1 MNFKPRPGQKEV
13 LEYRGGQLAVPAV
26 PGAGKTT
33 VLAHLA
39 AELIASELENN
50 QKLLIVTY
58 MNSAVAN
65 FRQRIGDFLAAKG
78 LPRSRGYSVKTLHS
92 LALQIIKE
100 KPEARLINQ
109 DFELIE
115 AGRRYRWIKDLSRKW
130 AGENGDLLKQFF
142 NLEQNSY
149 KFDKYLKKW
158 KEDDFPAFVAS
169 MISYFKLK
177 LLAGEELKNMVK
189 YSNLKA
195 ANILTPAAEIF
206 SEYEFRLAQAGL
218 LDFDDLV
225 QQSLKMLKED
235 PEFAERIGSNYAFVF
250 EDEAQDS
257 NQAQEEMLYLLA
269 GKDNNLVR
277 VGDSNQAITGTFTLS
292 DPDIFRSYCKKE
304 AVKVETMAVSSRSSQ
319 DIIDLANYLVDWSQK
334 EFSEREIE
342 PLEKKY
348 IQATA
353 ADDPA
358 PNPKVSGYR
367 IGNKAFKDWKT
378 EKKFIARQA
387 LRKALED
394 NKETTAILM
403 PTGWQLEELAREINN
418 LGGEFQLAGSS
429 SKDVFLTEL
438 EVVLKFLT
446 SPAASEN
453 LKLLFVE
460 IFQKEDLDLVQ
471 LLEDLLAEKDNQDL
485 IFPLSGLNR
494 DNFRLEFKKR
504 AAFEPLFKSLV
515 QLQGWLEASMELPP
529 DELVLFLAERLK
541 LSGKKLALAQNLA
554 LEFGRLLNENPGW
567 RLDQLTAELPE
578 IRDRIKQFAETLT
591 EMEGFESKPDQV
603 TLSTLHKAK
612 GMEWD
617 TVFIGSLTSSHF
629 QHDNDDY
636 FMGEKFYLNEE
647 IKNPKASARAE
658 LEYILN
664 EKKERNVDYK
674 ARQKLIAERVRLLY
688 VGLTRARK
696 NLFLSTHL
704 KKGNW
709 DKEPAF
715 MFKALAEF
723 IKKNQ
728 KKEVKK
734 GRDINGS
741 Q

>member
-1 MNFKPRPGQKEV
+1 MDFKPRAGQKEV

-39 AELIASELENN
+39 AELIASELNNN
-50 QKLLIVTY
+50 QKILIVTY

-65 FRQRIGDFLAAKG
+65 FRKRIGDFLARKG

-92 LALQIIKE
+92 LALGIIKE

-115 AGRRYRWIKDLSRKW
+115 AGRRYRWIKDLCRKW
-130 AGENGDLLKQFF
+130 AAENGELLQQFF
-142 NLEQNSY
+142 NLEKNSY
-149 KFDKYLKKW
+149 QFDKYLKKW
-158 KEDDFPAFVAS
+158 KEDDFPAYVAS
-169 MISYFKLK
+169 MISFFKLK
-177 LLAGEELKNMVK
+177 LLEGEELKNIVK
-189 YSNLKA
+189 YSNLKS
-195 ANILTPAAEIF
+195 ANILYPAAEIF
-206 SEYEFRLAQAGL
+206 AEYEFRMAQAGL

-225 QQSLKMLKED
+225 QQSLKLLKED
-235 PEFAERIGSNYAFVF
+235 PDFTERIAAQYAFVF

-269 GKDNNLVR
+269 GENDNLVR

-292 DPDIFRSYCKKE
+292 DPDIFRSYCKRE
-304 AVKVETMAVSSRSSQ
+304 DVEVETMAVSSRSSQ

-334 EFSEREIE
+334 EFAKREIE

-348 IQATA
+348 IQPTA
-353 ADDPA
+353 QDDPA
-358 PNPKVSGYR
+358 PNPEPEGYR
-367 IGNKAFKDWKT
+367 IGSRAFKNWKT

-387 LRKALED
+387 LRKAEE
-394 NKETTAILM
+394 NNNETTAVLM
-403 PTGWQLEELAREINN
+403 PTGWQLEEIAAEINR

-429 SKDVFLTEL
+429 SRDSFLTEL
-438 EVVLKFLT
+438 EVILKFLT
-446 SPAASEN
+446 SPASADN
-453 LKLLFVE
+453 LKL
-460 IFQKEDLDLVQ
+460 IFAEVFAEEEQELSQ
-471 LLEDLLAEKDNQDL
+471 LLESALEDRENQEL

-494 DNFRLEFKKR
+494 DNFEPEFRKKDK
-504 AAFEPLFKSLV
+504 FDVFFKALTRI
-515 QLQGWLEASMELPP
+515 QGWLEASMELPP
-529 DELVLFLAERLK
+529 DELVLFLAERIELT
-541 LSGKKLALAQNLA
+541 GKKLALAQNLA
-554 LEFGRLLNENPGW
+554 LEFGRLLNENPAW

-578 IRDRIKQFAETLT
+578 IRDRLRQFAETLT
-591 EMEGFESKPDQV
+591 EMEGFESRPDQV

-664 EKKERNVDYK
+664 EKKERNADYK
-674 ARQKLIAERVRLLY
+674 ARQELIAERVRLLY
-688 VGLTRARK
+688 VGITRACK
-696 NLFLSTHL
+696 NLFLSTHQ
-704 KKGNW
+704 KKGKW
-709 DKEPAF
+709 DKDPAF
-715 MFKALAEF
+715 VFSSLDNF
-723 IKKNQ
+723 IREHEDKYKSE
-728 KKEVKK
+728 EVE
-734 GRDINGS
+734 
-741 Q
+741 

>member
-1 MNFKPRPGQKEV
+1 MDFKPRPGQKEV

-39 AELIASELENN
+39 AELIASELNN
-50 QKLLIVTY
+50 DQKILIVTY

-65 FRQRIGDFLAAKG
+65 FRKRIGDFLAKKG

-92 LALQIIKE
+92 LALGIIKE

-130 AGENGDLLKQFF
+130 AAENGELLQQFF
-142 NLEQNSY
+142 NLEKNSY
-149 KFDKYLKKW
+149 QFDKYLKKW
-158 KEDDFPAFVAS
+158 KEDDFPAYAAS

-177 LLAGEELKNMVK
+177 LLEGEELKNMVR
-189 YSNLKA
+189 YSNLKS

-206 SEYEFRLAQAGL
+206 AEYEFRMAQAGL

-225 QQSLKMLKED
+225 QQSLKLLKED
-235 PEFAERIGSNYAFVF
+235 PEFTERISAQYAYVF

-269 GKDNNLVR
+269 GENNNLVR

-292 DPDIFRSYCKKE
+292 DPDIFRSYCKRE
-304 AVKVETMAVSSRSSQ
+304 DVKVETMAVSSRSSQ
-319 DIIDLANYLVDWSQK
+319 DIIDLANYLVDWSQE
-334 EFSEREIE
+334 EFSEREVE

-348 IQATA
+348 IQPTNT
-353 ADDPA
+353 DDPA
-358 PNPKVSGYR
+358 PNPEPEGYR
-367 IGNKAFKDWKT
+367 IGSRAFNDWKT
-378 EKKFIARQA
+378 EKKFIARQS
-387 LRKALED
+387 LRKAREN
-394 NKETTAILM
+394 NKETAAVLM
-403 PTGWQLEELAREINN
+403 PTGWQLEEIAAEINR

-429 SKDVFLTEL
+429 SSDAFLTEL
-438 EVVLKFLT
+438 EVILKFLT
-446 SPAASEN
+446 SPAAADN
-453 LKLLFVE
+453 LKLLFAEVFGRE
-460 IFQKEDLDLVQ
+460 NEELNQ
-471 LLEDLLAEKDNQDL
+471 LLEKTLTEKENQEI

-494 DNFRLEFKKR
+494 DNFDLEFRKKEG
-504 AAFEPLFKSLV
+504 FDEFFKSLTQV
-515 QLQGWLEASMELPP
+515 QGWLEASMELPP
-529 DELVLFLAERLK
+529 DELVLFLAERIELT
-541 LSGKKLALAQNLA
+541 GKKLALAQNLA
-554 LEFGRLLNENPGW
+554 LEFGRLLKENPAW

-578 IRDRIKQFAETLT
+578 IRDRIKQFADTLT
-591 EMEGFESKPDQV
+591 EMEGFEAKPDQV

-647 IKNPKASARAE
+647 VKNPKASARAE

-664 EKKERNVDYK
+664 EKKERNADYK
-674 ARQKLIAERVRLLY
+674 ARQELIAERVRLLY
-688 VGLTRARK
+688 VGITRARK
-696 NLFLSTHL
+696 NLFLSTHQ
-704 KKGNW
+704 KKGKW
-709 DKEPAF
+709 DKDPAF
-715 MFKALAEF
+715 VFNSLEKFIAE
-723 IKKNQ
+723 
-728 KKEVKK
+728 KKEKF
-734 GRDINGS
+734 
-741 Q
+741 QTEA

>member
-1 MNFKPRPGQKEV
+1 MMDFKPRPGQKEV

-39 AELIASELENN
+39 AELIADVLDND
-50 QKLLIVTY
+50 QKILIVTY

-65 FRQRIGDFLAAKG
+65 FRKRIGDFLAQKG

-92 LALQIIKE
+92 LALGIIKD

-115 AGRRYRWIKDLSRKW
+115 SGKRYRWIKDLCRKW
-130 AGENGDLLKQFF
+130 AGENSGLLKNFF
-142 NLEQNSY
+142 NLEKNNYQ
-149 KFDKYLKKW
+149 FDKYLKKW
-158 KEDDFPAFVAS
+158 EEEDFPAFVAS

-177 LLAGEELKNMVK
+177 LLEGEELKNMIK
-189 YSNLKA
+189 YSNLKSV
-195 ANILTPAAEIF
+195 NILTPAAEIF
-206 SEYEFRLAQAGL
+206 AEYEFRMAQEGL

-235 PEFAERIGSNYAFVF
+235 PEFTKRIASQYAYIF

-269 GKDNNLVR
+269 GENNNLVR

-304 AVKVETMAVSSRSSQ
+304 DVEVETMAVSSRSSQ
-319 DIIDLANYLVDWSQK
+319 EIIDLANYLVDWSQE

-348 IQATA
+348 IKPAA

-358 PNPKVSGYR
+358 PNPNPEGYR
-367 IGNKAFKDWKT
+367 IGSKAFKDWKT
-378 EKKFIARQA
+378 EKKFIARQS
-387 LRKALED
+387 LRKAKEN
-394 NKETTAILM
+394 NKQTTAVLM
-403 PTGWQLEELAREINN
+403 PTGWQLEEIAREINA
-418 LGGEFQLAGSS
+418 LGGEFQIAGSS
-429 SKDVFLTEL
+429 SSDAFLTEL

-446 SPAASEN
+446 SPASADN
-453 LKLLFVE
+453 LKLLFAEVFGRDKPE
-460 IFQKEDLDLVQ
+460 LNQ
-471 LLEDLLAEKDNQDL
+471 LLEDVLENRENQDI

-494 DNFRLEFKKR
+494 DNFELEFRKKEG
-504 AAFEPLFKSLV
+504 FEEFFKSLT
-515 QLQGWLEASMELPP
+515 QIQGWLEASMELPP
-529 DELVLFLAERLK
+529 DELVLFLAERIELT
-541 LSGKKLALAQNLA
+541 GKKLALAQNLA
-554 LEFGRLLNENPGW
+554 LEFGRLLKENPAW

-578 IRDRIKQFAETLT
+578 IRDRIRQFAETLT
-591 EMEGFESKPDQV
+591 EMEGFEAKPNQV

-617 TVFIGSLTSSHF
+617 TVFIGSLTSSYF

-647 IKNPKASARAE
+647 IKNPKASARSE
-658 LEYILN
+658 LEYVLN

-674 ARQKLIAERVRLLY
+674 ARQELIAERVRLLY
-688 VGLTRARK
+688 VGITRARR
-696 NLFLSTHL
+696 NLFLSTHQ
-704 KKGNW
+704 KRGKW

-715 MFKALAEF
+715 IFSSLEKF
-723 IKKNQ
+723 IAKR
-728 KKEVKK
+728 KKEYQNEEA
-734 GRDINGS
+734 G
-741 Q
+741 

>member
-1 MNFKPRPGQKEV
+1 MDFKPRPGQKEV

-39 AELIASELENN
+39 AELIASELESN
-50 QKLLIVTY
+50 QKILIVTY

-65 FRQRIGDFLAAKG
+65 FRKRIGDFLAAKG

-92 LALQIIKE
+92 LALGIIKE

-115 AGRRYRWIKDLSRKW
+115 SAKRYRWIKDLCRKW
-130 AGENGDLLKQFF
+130 AGENNELLKQFF
-142 NLEQNSY
+142 NLERNSY
-149 KFDKYLKKW
+149 KFNKYLKKW
-158 KEDDFPAFVAS
+158 EEDDFPAFVAS

-177 LLAGEELKNMVK
+177 LLEGEELKNMVK
-189 YSNLKA
+189 YSNLKS

-206 SEYEFRLAQAGL
+206 SEYEFRMAQAGL

-225 QQSLKMLKED
+225 QQSLKLLKED
-235 PEFAERIGSNYAFVF
+235 NKFAERIAAQYAYVF

-269 GKDNNLVR
+269 GENNNLVR

-304 AVKVETMAVSSRSSQ
+304 TVKVETMAVSSRSSQ
-319 DIIDLANYLVDWSQK
+319 DIIDLANYLVDWSQE
-334 EFSEREIE
+334 EFSERDIQ
-342 PLEKKY
+342 PLEAKY
-348 IQATA
+348 IKAA
-353 ADDPA
+353 SADDPA
-358 PNPKVSGYR
+358 PNPKPETYR
-367 IGNKAFKDWKT
+367 IGTKTFKNWKT
-378 EKKFIARQA
+378 EKKFIAKQA
-387 LRKALED
+387 LRKAEEN
-394 NKETTAILM
+394 NKATTAVLM
-403 PTGWQLEELAREINN
+403 PTGWQLEDIAGEINN

-429 SKDVFLTEL
+429 SQDVFLTEIEL
-438 EVVLKFLT
+438 ILRFLT
-446 SPAASEN
+446 APASADN
-453 LKLLFVE
+453 LKLIFAE
-460 IFQKEDLDLVQ
+460 IFGKEKPELNNLLDEILKNK
-471 LLEDLLAEKDNQDL
+471 ENQEI

-494 DNFRLEFKKR
+494 DNFELEFRKKEC
-504 AAFEPLFKSLV
+504 FSEFFKCLV
-515 QLQGWLEASMELPP
+515 QIQGWLEASMELPP
-529 DELVLFLAERLK
+529 DELVLFLAERIELT
-541 LSGKKLALAQNLA
+541 GKKLALAQNLA
-554 LEFGRLLNENPGW
+554 LEFGRLLKENPAW

-578 IRDRIKQFAETLT
+578 IKNRIKQFAETLT
-591 EMEGFESKPDQV
+591 EMEGFEAKPDQV

-617 TVFIGSLTSSHF
+617 TVFIGSLTSNHF

-664 EKKERNVDYK
+664 EKKEKNADYK

-688 VGLTRARK
+688 VGITRARR
-696 NLFLSTHL
+696 NLFLSTHQ
-704 KKGNW
+704 KNGKW
-709 DKEPAF
+709 EKEPAF
-715 MFKALAEF
+715 IFSSLKNF
-723 IKKNQ
+723 IEE
-728 KKEVKK
+728 KKEAAE
-734 GRDINGS
+734 GS
-741 Q
+741 K

>member
-1 MNFKPRPGQKEV
+1 MDFKPRPGQKEV
-13 LEYRGGQLAVPAV
+13 LEYRNGQLAVPAV

-39 AELIASELENN
+39 AELIATKLKND
-50 QKLLIVTY
+50 QKILIVTY

-65 FRQRIGDFLAAKG
+65 FRKRIGDFLAAKG

-92 LALQIIKE
+92 LALGIIKE

-115 AGRRYRWIKDLSRKW
+115 SGKRYRWIKDLCRKW
-130 AGENGDLLKQFF
+130 AGENNELLKQFF
-142 NLEQNSY
+142 NLEKNSY
-149 KFDKYLKKW
+149 RFDKYLKKW
-158 KEDDFPAFVAS
+158 EEEDFPAFVAS

-177 LLAGEELKNMVK
+177 LLEGEELKNMVK
-189 YSNLKA
+189 YSNLKS

-206 SEYEFRLAQAGL
+206 SEYEFRMAQAGL

-225 QQSLKMLKED
+225 QQSLKLLKED
-235 PEFAERIGSNYAFVF
+235 NEFAERIAAQYAYVF

-269 GKDNNLVR
+269 GEKNNLVR

-304 AVKVETMAVSSRSSQ
+304 DVRVETMAVSSRSSQ
-319 DIIDLANYLVDWSQK
+319 DIIDLANYLVDWSQE
-334 EFSEREIE
+334 EFSEREID
-342 PLEKKY
+342 PLEAKY
-348 IQATA
+348 IKATA
-353 ADDPA
+353 IDDPA
-358 PNPKVSGYR
+358 PNPQPEDYR
-367 IGNKAFKDWKT
+367 IGSKAFKDWKT
-378 EKKFIARQA
+378 EKKFIAKQA
-387 LRKALED
+387 LRKAEEN
-394 NKETTAILM
+394 NKKTTAVLM
-403 PTGWQLEELAREINN
+403 PTGWQLEEIAREINK
-418 LGGEFQLAGSS
+418 LGGEFQIAGSS

-438 EVVLKFLT
+438 EVILKFLT
-446 SPAASEN
+446 SPASSDN
-453 LKLLFVE
+453 LKLVFIE
-460 IFQKEDLDLVQ
+460 IFGKEKAELNK
-471 LLEDLLAEKDNQDL
+471 LLEEILEGNQNHEI

-494 DNFRLEFKKR
+494 DNFDLEFRKR
-504 AAFEPLFKSLV
+504 EIFEELFKSLI
-515 QLQGWLEASMELPP
+515 QIQGWLEASMELPP
-529 DELVLFLAERLK
+529 DELVLFLAERIGLT
-541 LSGKKLALAQNLA
+541 GKKLALAQNLA
-554 LEFGRLLNENPGW
+554 LEFGRLLNENPAW

-664 EKKERNVDYK
+664 EKKERNADYK

-688 VGLTRARK
+688 VGITRARR
-696 NLFLSTHL
+696 NLFLSTHKKHGKWEKDPAFIFSSL
-704 KKGNW
+704 KKFI
-709 DKEPAF
+709 DEKKSSSRKE
-715 MFKALAEF
+715 
-723 IKKNQ
+723 
-728 KKEVKK
+728 
-734 GRDINGS
+734 
-741 Q
+741 

>member
-1 MNFKPRPGQKEV
+1 MDFKPRPGQKEV

-39 AELIASELENN
+39 AELIASELNNN
-50 QKLLIVTY
+50 QKILIVTY

-65 FRQRIGDFLAAKG
+65 FRKRIGDFLAKKG

-92 LALQIIKE
+92 LALGIIKE

-109 DFELIE
+109 DFELIDS
-115 AGRRYRWIKDLSRKW
+115 GRRYRWIKDLCRKW
-130 AGENGDLLKQFF
+130 AGENSDLLHQFF
-142 NLEQNSY
+142 NLEKNSY
-149 KFDKYLKKW
+149 QFDKYLKKW
-158 KEDDFPAFVAS
+158 KQDDFPAYVAS

-177 LLAGEELKNMVK
+177 LLEGEELKNMVR
-189 YSNLKA
+189 YSNLRS

-206 SEYEFRLAQAGL
+206 AEYEFRMAQAGL

-225 QQSLKMLKED
+225 QQSLKLLKED
-235 PEFAERIGSNYAFVF
+235 SEFTKRIASQYAFVF

-269 GKDNNLVR
+269 GKNNNLVR

-304 AVKVETMAVSSRSSQ
+304 DVKVETMAVSSRSSQ
-319 DIIDLANYLVDWSQK
+319 EIIDLANYLVDWSLE

-348 IQATA
+348 IQSTA

-358 PNPKVSGYR
+358 PNPEPEGYR
-367 IGNKAFKDWKT
+367 IGSKSFKDWKT
-378 EKKFIARQA
+378 EKKFIARQS
-387 LRKALED
+387 LRKAREN
-394 NKETTAILM
+394 NKETTAVLM
-403 PTGWQLEELAREINN
+403 PTGWQLEEIAGEINA
-418 LGGEFQLAGSS
+418 LGGEFQVAGSS
-429 SKDVFLTEL
+429 SSDAFLTEL

-446 SPAASEN
+446 SPASADN
-453 LKLLFVE
+453 LKLLFSEVFGRE
-460 IFQKEDLDLVQ
+460 KPELNQ
-471 LLEDLLAEKDNQDL
+471 LLEETLEDRENQEI

-494 DNFRLEFKKR
+494 DNFELDFRKKEKFEEF
-504 AAFEPLFKSLV
+504 FKILN
-515 QLQGWLEASMELPP
+515 QIQGWLEASMELPP
-529 DELVLFLAERLK
+529 DELVLFLAERIELA
-541 LSGKKLALAQNLA
+541 GKKLALAQNLA
-554 LEFGRLLNENPGW
+554 LEFGRLLKENPAW
-567 RLDQLTAELPE
+567 RLDQLTAEMPE
-578 IRDRIKQFAETLT
+578 IRDRLRQFAETLT
-591 EMEGFESKPDQV
+591 EMEGFETKPGQV

-617 TVFIGSLTSSHF
+617 TVFIGSLTSSNF

-664 EKKERNVDYK
+664 EKKERNADYK
-674 ARQKLIAERVRLLY
+674 ARQELIAERVRLLY
-688 VGLTRARK
+688 VGITRARR
-696 NLFLSTHL
+696 NLFLSTHQ
-704 KKGNW
+704 KRGKW
-709 DKEPAF
+709 EQDPAF
-715 MFKALAEF
+715 VYNSLEKFIAE
-723 IKKNQ
+723 
-728 KKEVKK
+728 KEKEYQC
-734 GRDINGS
+734 REAE
-741 Q
+741 